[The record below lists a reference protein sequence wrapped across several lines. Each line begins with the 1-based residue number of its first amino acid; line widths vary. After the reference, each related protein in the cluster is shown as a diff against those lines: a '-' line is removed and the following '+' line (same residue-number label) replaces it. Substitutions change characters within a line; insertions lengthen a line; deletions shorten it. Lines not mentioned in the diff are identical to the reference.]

1 MLGIRPPEDSTM
13 RIGDICT
20 SDVACISPRAT
31 VQEAAAAMQR
41 GHVGALVVIVDPE
54 RRPIGVVTDRD
65 IVLKVVA
72 KGMNAQAMSVANVMS
87 TGIVTCK
94 ETHEIF
100 DAIERMK
107 ENGIRRLPVTRE
119 DGKLVG
125 VVAADDILR
134 AVTSQLHGLSD
145 AMLQEQMREM
155 RLAAGMDA

>member
-1 MLGIRPPEDSTM
+1 M

-20 SDVACISPRAT
+20 ADVACISPRAT

-41 GHVGALVVIVDPE
+41 CHVGALVVIVDPQ

-72 KGMNAQAMSVANVMS
+72 KGIDAQATSVANVMS
-87 TGIVTCK
+87 GGVITCK
-94 ETHEIF
+94 ETHDLFE
-100 DAIERMK
+100 AIDRMK
-107 ENGIRRLPVTRE
+107 ANGIRRLPLTRE
-119 DGKLVG
+119 DGQLVG

-134 AVTSQLHGLSD
+134 AITSQLHGLSD

-155 RLAAGMDA
+155 RLAGGMSG